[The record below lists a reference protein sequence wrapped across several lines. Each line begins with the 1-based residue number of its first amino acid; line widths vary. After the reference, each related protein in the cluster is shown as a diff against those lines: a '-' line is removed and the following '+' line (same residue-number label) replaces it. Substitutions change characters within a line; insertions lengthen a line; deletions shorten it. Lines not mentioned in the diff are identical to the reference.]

1 MPERGG
7 TSILSVGF
15 ISVFLAIVGQSIY
28 IGRWT
33 KGIEDAQEA
42 ASKSE
47 LALRG
52 DLAQA
57 RTDIGGLEKR
67 QDAAERETRLLRD
80 EIERFSQTGAYA
92 PLPRRQKRQEGN

>member
-1 MPERGG
+1 M
-7 TSILSVGF
+7 SVGF
-15 ISVFLAIVGQSIY
+15 ISVFLAIIGQSIY

-33 KGIEDAQEA
+33 KGIEDAQESA
-42 ASKSE
+42 AKSE

-57 RTDIGGLEKR
+57 RTDIGGIEKR

-80 EIERFSQTGAYA
+80 ELERFSQTGAYA
-92 PLPRRQKRQEGN
+92 PLRRQKRQEGN